1 MLPPSPIALANG
13 HGKPGTPKTTSI
25 VTGNVNPAD
34 NSRKSPSPGTGGRHC
49 SSPAC
54 SCRSPQMSP
63 SLARSREQLKAGMKR
78 KMQFAILEH
87 PQCEDEA
94 AANSGDSMD
103 SVDDDNFCHMIQ
115 PGERVSVSFSCL
127 ARCNSTVWAR
137 CNSTV
142 CVHHKVH
149 TALRQASSR
158 ARLHTLPWQTRHV
171 VKSVET

>member
-1 MLPPSPIALANG
+1 
-13 HGKPGTPKTTSI
+13 
-25 VTGNVNPAD
+25 
-34 NSRKSPSPGTGGRHC
+34 
-49 SSPAC
+49 
-54 SCRSPQMSP
+54 MSP

-127 ARCNSTVWAR
+127 ARCNSTV
-137 CNSTV
+137 

-149 TALRQASSR
+149 TAFAASSV
-158 ARLHTLPWQTRHV
+158 LPCQTAYPAMTDSACRQ
-171 VKSVET
+171 KC